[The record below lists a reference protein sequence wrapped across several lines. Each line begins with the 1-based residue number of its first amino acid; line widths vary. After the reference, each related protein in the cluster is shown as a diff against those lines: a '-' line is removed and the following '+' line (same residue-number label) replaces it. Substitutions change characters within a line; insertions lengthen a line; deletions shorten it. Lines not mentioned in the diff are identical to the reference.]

1 MPRKRRC
8 YTLMAVGA
16 FVLLGM
22 VFMPPK
28 STPKYYEPLTEK
40 NKNALDMLKKNKQL
54 GGFFENMKNNMSKK
68 EKKEMSEMV
77 ASLLNDD

>member
-1 MPRKRRC
+1 
-8 YTLMAVGA
+8 MAVGA

-28 STPKYYEPLTEK
+28 YYEPLTEK
-40 NKNALDMLKKNKQL
+40 NKKAIDMLKKNKQL

>member
-1 MPRKRRC
+1 MPKKRRC

-22 VFMPPK
+22 VFMPP
-28 STPKYYEPLTEK
+28 TPKYYEPLTEK
-40 NKNALDMLKKNKQL
+40 NKKAIDMLKKNKQL